1 MVKTILNLFY
11 LDKVSDLNHCHLTN
25 LIMSPRNEICKK
37 MVKKTPKKANKL
49 LWIAIPLMIV
59 GLIVVIIGLIQG
71 SYDTNST
78 WVIGIAI
85 MSGGWI
91 LFKITPKKN

>member
-1 MVKTILNLFY
+1 MCL
-11 LDKVSDLNHCHLTN
+11 
-25 LIMSPRNEICKK
+25 RNEICKK
-37 MVKKTPKKANKL
+37 MVKKLPKKANKL
-49 LWIAIPLMIV
+49 LWVAIPLMII
-59 GLIVVIIGLIQG
+59 GLVIVIIGLIQG

-78 WVIGIAI
+78 WVIGIVI

>member
-1 MVKTILNLFY
+1 MCT
-11 LDKVSDLNHCHLTN
+11 
-25 LIMSPRNEICKK
+25 RNEICEK

-49 LWIAIPLMIV
+49 LWIAIPLMII
-59 GLIVVIIGLIQG
+59 GLVIVIIGLIQG

-91 LFKITPKKN
+91 LFKITPKNN

>member
-1 MVKTILNLFY
+1 M
-11 LDKVSDLNHCHLTN
+11 LTN
-25 LIMSPRNEICKK
+25 LIMCPRNEICKK
-37 MVKKTPKKANKL
+37 MVKKTPKKANNL
-49 LWIAIPLMIV
+49 LWVAIPLMII
-59 GLIVVIIGLIQG
+59 GLIVVIIGLVQG

-78 WVIGIAI
+78 WVIGIVI

>member
-1 MVKTILNLFY
+1 
-11 LDKVSDLNHCHLTN
+11 
-25 LIMSPRNEICKK
+25 

-49 LWIAIPLMIV
+49 LWIAIPLMII
-59 GLIVVIIGLIQG
+59 GLAVVIMGLAQG

-78 WVIGIAI
+78 WVIGIVI

>member
-1 MVKTILNLFY
+1 
-11 LDKVSDLNHCHLTN
+11 
-25 LIMSPRNEICKK
+25 
-37 MVKKTPKKANKL
+37 MVKKSPKKANKL
-49 LWIAIPLMIV
+49 LWVAIPLMIV
-59 GLIVVIIGLIQG
+59 GLVVVIMGLIQG

-78 WVIGIAI
+78 WVIGIVI

>member
-1 MVKTILNLFY
+1 M
-11 LDKVSDLNHCHLTN
+11 C
-25 LIMSPRNEICKK
+25 PRNEICKR
-37 MVKKTPKKANKL
+37 MVKKIPKKANKL
-49 LWIAIPLMIV
+49 LWIAIPLMII

-71 SYDTNST
+71 YETNSTT
-78 WVIGIAI
+78 WVIGIVI

>member
-1 MVKTILNLFY
+1 MTACA
-11 LDKVSDLNHCHLTN
+11 DLHHCELTN
-25 LIMSPRNEICKK
+25 LIMCTRNEICKK

-49 LWIAIPLMIV
+49 LWVAIPLMIV
-59 GLIVVIIGLIQG
+59 GLIVVIIGLVQG

>member
-1 MVKTILNLFY
+1 
-11 LDKVSDLNHCHLTN
+11 
-25 LIMSPRNEICKK
+25 
-37 MVKKTPKKANKL
+37 MVKKMPKKANKL
-49 LWIAIPLMIV
+49 LWIAIPLMII
-59 GLIVVIIGLIQG
+59 GLIVVIIGLAQG

-78 WVIGIAI
+78 WVIGIVI

>member
-1 MVKTILNLFY
+1 
-11 LDKVSDLNHCHLTN
+11 
-25 LIMSPRNEICKK
+25 
-37 MVKKTPKKANKL
+37 
-49 LWIAIPLMIV
+49 MII

-78 WVIGIAI
+78 WVIGIVI

-91 LFKITPKKN
+91 LFKVTPKKN

>member
-11 LDKVSDLNHCHLTN
+11 LGNPDLNRCQLTN
-25 LIMSPRNEICKK
+25 LIICTGNEICKK
-37 MVKKTPKKANKL
+37 MVKKAPKKANKL
-49 LWIAIPLMIV
+49 LWVAIPLMIV
-59 GLIVVIIGLIQG
+59 GLIVVIMGLIQG

-78 WVIGIAI
+78 WVIGIVI

>member
-1 MVKTILNLFY
+1 
-11 LDKVSDLNHCHLTN
+11 
-25 LIMSPRNEICKK
+25 

-49 LWIAIPLMIV
+49 LWVAIPLMIA

-78 WVIGIAI
+78 WVIGIVI

-91 LFKITPKKN
+91 LFKVTPKKN

>member
-1 MVKTILNLFY
+1 LTKRTELNY
-11 LDKVSDLNHCHLTN
+11 CQLTN
-25 LIMSPRNEICKK
+25 LIMSPRNEICEK
-37 MVKKTPKKANKL
+37 MVKKLPKKANKL
-49 LWIAIPLMIV
+49 LWVAIPLMII
-59 GLIVVIIGLIQG
+59 GLVVVIIGLIQG

-78 WVIGIAI
+78 WVIGIVI

>member
-1 MVKTILNLFY
+1 
-11 LDKVSDLNHCHLTN
+11 
-25 LIMSPRNEICKK
+25 

-49 LWIAIPLMIV
+49 LWVAIPLMIV
-59 GLIVVIIGLIQG
+59 GLVVVIMGLIQG

-78 WVIGIAI
+78 WVIGIII

>member
-1 MVKTILNLFY
+1 M
-11 LDKVSDLNHCHLTN
+11 C
-25 LIMSPRNEICKK
+25 PRNEICKK

-49 LWIAIPLMIV
+49 LWIAIPLMII
-59 GLIVVIIGLIQG
+59 GLIVVIMGLIQG

-78 WVIGIAI
+78 WVIGIVI

>member
-11 LDKVSDLNHCHLTN
+11 LEKAPDLNYHHLTN
-25 LIMSPRNEICKK
+25 LIMCPRNEICKK
-37 MVKKTPKKANKL
+37 MVKKMPKKANKL
-49 LWIAIPLMIV
+49 LWIAIPLMII
-59 GLIVVIIGLIQG
+59 GLIVVIMGLIQG
-71 SYDTNST
+71 ADKSQT
-78 WVIGIAI
+78 WVIGIVI

>member
-1 MVKTILNLFY
+1 
-11 LDKVSDLNHCHLTN
+11 
-25 LIMSPRNEICKK
+25 
-37 MVKKTPKKANKL
+37 MVKKIPKKANKL
-49 LWIAIPLMIV
+49 LWIAIPLMII
-59 GLIVVIIGLIQG
+59 GLIVVIMGLAQG

-78 WVIGIAI
+78 WVIGIVI

>member
-1 MVKTILNLFY
+1 MTISNLNY
-11 LDKVSDLNHCHLTN
+11 CQLTN
-25 LIMSPRNEICKK
+25 LIMCPRNELYKK
-37 MVKKTPKKANKL
+37 MVKKIPKKANKL

-59 GLIVVIIGLIQG
+59 GLIVVIMGLIQG

-78 WVIGIAI
+78 WVIGIVI

>member
-1 MVKTILNLFY
+1 
-11 LDKVSDLNHCHLTN
+11 
-25 LIMSPRNEICKK
+25 

-49 LWIAIPLMIV
+49 LWIAIPLMII
-59 GLIVVIIGLIQG
+59 GLIVVIMGLIQG
-71 SYDTNST
+71 AEKSQT
-78 WVIGIAI
+78 WVIGIVI

>member
-1 MVKTILNLFY
+1 M
-11 LDKVSDLNHCHLTN
+11 CA
-25 LIMSPRNEICKK
+25 RNEICKK
-37 MVKKTPKKANKL
+37 LVKKTPKKATKL
-49 LWIAIPLMIV
+49 LWVAIPLMII

-78 WVIGIAI
+78 WVIGIVI

>member
-1 MVKTILNLFY
+1 MTGT
-11 LDKVSDLNHCHLTN
+11 DLYYCQLTN
-25 LIMSPRNEICKK
+25 LIMCTRNEICKK

-49 LWIAIPLMIV
+49 LWVAIPLMIS
-59 GLIVVIIGLIQG
+59 GLIVVIMGLVQG
-71 SYDTNST
+71 SYETNST
-78 WVIGIAI
+78 WVIGIVI

>member
-1 MVKTILNLFY
+1 M
-11 LDKVSDLNHCHLTN
+11 
-25 LIMSPRNEICKK
+25 
-37 MVKKTPKKANKL
+37 PKKANKL
-49 LWIAIPLMIV
+49 LWIAIPLMII
-59 GLIVVIIGLIQG
+59 GLIVVIIGLAQG

-78 WVIGIAI
+78 WVIGIVI

>member
-1 MVKTILNLFY
+1 MTACA
-11 LDKVSDLNHCHLTN
+11 DLHHCELTN
-25 LIMSPRNEICKK
+25 LIMCPRNEICEK
-37 MVKKTPKKANKL
+37 MVKKLPKKANKL
-49 LWIAIPLMIV
+49 LWIAIPLMII
-59 GLIVVIIGLIQG
+59 GLVVVIIGLIQG

-78 WVIGIAI
+78 WVIGIVI

>member
-11 LDKVSDLNHCHLTN
+11 DEHIELRCCLLTN
-25 LIMSPRNEICKK
+25 LIMCPRNEICKK

-49 LWIAIPLMIV
+49 LWVAIPLMII
-59 GLIVVIIGLIQG
+59 GLIVVIVGLIQG

-78 WVIGIAI
+78 WVIGIVI

>member
-1 MVKTILNLFY
+1 M
-11 LDKVSDLNHCHLTN
+11 C
-25 LIMSPRNEICKK
+25 PRNELCKK
-37 MVKKTPKKANKL
+37 MVKKIPKKANKL
-49 LWIAIPLMIV
+49 LWIAIPLMII
-59 GLIVVIIGLIQG
+59 GLIVVIMGLIQG

-78 WVIGIAI
+78 WVIGIVI

>member
-1 MVKTILNLFY
+1 
-11 LDKVSDLNHCHLTN
+11 
-25 LIMSPRNEICKK
+25 

-49 LWIAIPLMIV
+49 LWIAIPLMII
-59 GLIVVIIGLIQG
+59 GLIVVVIGLIQG

-78 WVIGIAI
+78 WVIGIVI
-85 MSGGWI
+85 MSSGWI

>member
-1 MVKTILNLFY
+1 M
-11 LDKVSDLNHCHLTN
+11 LTN
-25 LIMSPRNEICKK
+25 LIMCIRNEICKK
-37 MVKKTPKKANKL
+37 LVKKTPKKANKL
-49 LWIAIPLMIV
+49 LWVAIPLMII
-59 GLIVVIIGLIQG
+59 GLIVVIIGLVQG

-78 WVIGIAI
+78 WVIGIVI

>member
-1 MVKTILNLFY
+1 
-11 LDKVSDLNHCHLTN
+11 
-25 LIMSPRNEICKK
+25 
-37 MVKKTPKKANKL
+37 MVKKTPKKANRL
-49 LWIAIPLMIV
+49 LWVAIPLMII
-59 GLIVVIIGLIQG
+59 GLVVVIIGLVQG

-78 WVIGIAI
+78 WVIGVVI

>member
-1 MVKTILNLFY
+1 MTGT
-11 LDKVSDLNHCHLTN
+11 DLYYCQLTN
-25 LIMSPRNEICKK
+25 LIMCTRNEICKK

-49 LWIAIPLMIV
+49 LWVAIPLMII
-59 GLIVVIIGLIQG
+59 GLIVVIMGLVQG
-71 SYDTNST
+71 SYETNST
-78 WVIGIAI
+78 WVIGIVI

>member
-11 LDKVSDLNHCHLTN
+11 LDKLPDLNYYHLTN
-25 LIMSPRNEICKK
+25 LIMCTRNELCKK

-49 LWIAIPLMIV
+49 LWVAIPLMIV
-59 GLIVVIIGLIQG
+59 GLIVVIIGLLQG

-78 WVIGIAI
+78 WVIGIVI

>member
-1 MVKTILNLFY
+1 MT
-11 LDKVSDLNHCHLTN
+11 S
-25 LIMSPRNEICKK
+25 LIIYPRNEICKK

-49 LWIAIPLMIV
+49 LWVAIPLMIV

-78 WVIGIAI
+78 WVIGIVI

>member
-1 MVKTILNLFY
+1 
-11 LDKVSDLNHCHLTN
+11 
-25 LIMSPRNEICKK
+25 

-59 GLIVVIIGLIQG
+59 GLIVVIMGLIQG
-71 SYDTNST
+71 NYDTNST
-78 WVIGIAI
+78 WVIGIVI

-91 LFKITPKKN
+91 LFKVTPKKN

>member
-1 MVKTILNLFY
+1 M
-11 LDKVSDLNHCHLTN
+11 C
-25 LIMSPRNEICKK
+25 PRNKICKK
-37 MVKKTPKKANKL
+37 MVKKIPKKANKL
-49 LWIAIPLMIV
+49 LWIAIPLMII
-59 GLIVVIIGLIQG
+59 GLIVVIMGLAQG

-78 WVIGIAI
+78 WVIGIVI